1 MKQTNRQTNK
11 SRTSRHTLKQF
22 EGLNRMSEVPLVIVR
37 NLPNGSPCISA
48 RHHNKQYSVDECHD
62 VLLANHEYNHNK
74 INDIFFNCLSL
85 AISTNGPSVVE
96 TSTPKL
102 KHCSI
107 SFQKNLNMLEQ

>member
-1 MKQTNRQTNK
+1 M
-11 SRTSRHTLKQF
+11 
-22 EGLNRMSEVPLVIVR
+22 MSDAPLVIVR

-48 RHHNKQYSVDECHD
+48 RNHNTQYSVDECHD
-62 VLLANHEYNHNK
+62 VLLANHKYDHNK
-74 INDIFFNCLSL
+74 INGIFIDCLSL
-85 AISTNGPSVVE
+85 AMSSNEPSVVE